1 MDAHEELRTLRLRIA
16 ELEQKVS
23 ELEQKVSES
32 EQKVSE
38 LEQRNEHL
46 RVSRRVLM
54 NLLEKVEREKIALI
68 HNLEKENM
76 RLQRDNSRFA
86 KWIFSKNRQIV
97 ELQER
102 IAEEKA

>member
-1 MDAHEELRTLRLRIA
+1 MPGVQWAVEAEEELKMLKLR
-16 ELEQKVS
+16 VN
-23 ELEQKVSES
+23 
-32 EQKVSE
+32 E
-38 LEQRNEHL
+38 LEQRVEHL

-68 HNLEKENM
+68 HNLEKENI

-86 KWIFSKNRQIV
+86 KWLFSKNRQIV

-102 IAEEKA
+102 IELNQQKA

>member
-1 MDAHEELRTLRLRIA
+1 MDGQEELRIVRLRA
-16 ELEQKVS
+16 TELEQKVS
-23 ELEQKVSES
+23 ELEQRV
-32 EQKVSE
+32 
-38 LEQRNEHL
+38 EHL

-86 KWIFSKNRQIV
+86 KWLFSKNRQIV

-102 IAEEKA
+102 IEEEKA